1 LSICLICVAFCD
13 LISICVVLVLFMLT
27 ISRSL
32 FLYMLTWMIKLILG
46 LINFSNTVD
55 RHEYQHGFHSIGW
68 IQCVEEVT
76 QMCLDPK
83 ETVFKKLEESNQQL
97 KLLYIR
103 GHLDGRPISRML
115 IDNETVQLT
124 TKTLLLIVSNR
135 ICSVA
140 VHPPPPDQHP
150 PWSTPFPT
158 PARPPHP
165 WGRRASP
172 PASLSRGRERPTE
185 AEARLGIGEC
195 SEPPEREPRGLAG
208 GNLVWSWKLACS
220 H

>member
-1 LSICLICVAFCD
+1 MVILWIDPLSICLICVAFCD

-27 ISRSL
+27 VSRSL

-55 RHEYQHGFHSIGW
+55 RHEYQHGFHSIGS

-150 PWSTPFPT
+150 PWIHTIPNASPTTTPMRKESLTSGFSV
-158 PARPPHP
+158 ARP
-165 WGRRASP
+165 REAY
-172 PASLSRGRERPTE
+172 RGR
-185 AEARLGIGEC
+185 GEV
-195 SEPPEREPRGLAG
+195 RDWGMLRA
-208 GNLVWSWKLACS
+208 A
-220 H
+220 